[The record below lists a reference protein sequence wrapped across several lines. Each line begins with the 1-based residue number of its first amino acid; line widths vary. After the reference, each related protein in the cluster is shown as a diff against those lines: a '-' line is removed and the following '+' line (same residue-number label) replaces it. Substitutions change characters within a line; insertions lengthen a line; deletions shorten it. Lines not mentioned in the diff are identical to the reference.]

1 MAFKTFAL
9 APKLREI
16 IVQQCLSPNLRR
28 DVRNRHD
35 QEGRNPMST
44 LEDAH
49 TSKLS
54 GVLRRSL
61 AVGVAVLAL
70 AGALPAQA
78 QEKVEF
84 VLSWLPTGDYAYYSA
99 GVLKGFYKEQGID
112 LTVRRGFGSID
123 SVSKVAAGTFPIA
136 EADISA
142 VMAGRVRQNTPVKC
156 VLNTQTLSPHSL
168 IVMADSGINSIK
180 DLPGKTI
187 GTQPGNS
194 ISLYF
199 PIVARMNQI
208 DATTVKSTNVDAATM
223 VNLLIAG
230 RVDAIT
236 LFGTGIAG
244 VNRQAA
250 QVGKQAKVLRYADF
264 GLQMYSLC
272 VIASEETIAK
282 SPDLLRRF
290 NRATLKSRD
299 WARANL
305 EETAALHTQMWPE
318 VNRADA
324 QAALTASFD
333 FVFNEATTK
342 DGSGKFNMDRLK
354 TTWDVVAESLTLDRS
369 YDYRQFVTDAAMP

>member
-1 MAFKTFAL
+1 MPATVN
-9 APKLREI
+9 PKL
-16 IVQQCLSPNLRR
+16 SNLVAPLRFLF
-28 DVRNRHD
+28 
-35 QEGRNPMST
+35 GAT
-44 LEDAH
+44 L
-49 TSKLS
+49 
-54 GVLRRSL
+54 
-61 AVGVAVLAL
+61 LAL
-70 AGALPAQA
+70 AHTVPAQA
-78 QEKVEF
+78 QDKVEF

-123 SVSKVAAGTFPIA
+123 AVSKVAAGTFPIA

-142 VMAGRVRQNTPVKC
+142 VMAGRVRQATPVKC

-208 DATTVKSTNVDAATM
+208 DPGSVKSTNVDAAAM

-282 SPDLLRRF
+282 NADLLRRF
-290 NRATLKSRD
+290 NRATLKTRD

-324 QAALTASFD
+324 LAALTASFD
-333 FVFNEATTK
+333 FVFNDVTTK

-354 TTWDVVAESLTLDRS
+354 STWDVVSESLTLDRS
-369 YDYRQFVTDAAMP
+369 YDYRQFVTDTAIP